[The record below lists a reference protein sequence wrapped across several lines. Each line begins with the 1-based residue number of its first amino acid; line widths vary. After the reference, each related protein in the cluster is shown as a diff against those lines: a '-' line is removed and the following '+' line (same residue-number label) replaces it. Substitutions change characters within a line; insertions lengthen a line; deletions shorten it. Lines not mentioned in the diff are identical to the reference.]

1 MITRREFSKSVLA
14 GGTAMLASADLLSA
28 STLPDSQA
36 AAQAKSLDKS
46 YEGTGGADKKY
57 DLLIKGGTV
66 IDPAQNMHGL
76 FDVAINNGKII
87 TVAPDIPEDQ
97 ARDVFSAKDRI
108 VTPGMIDIHVHCNYG
123 VDVSVNADHY
133 CLGRGTTTCVD
144 AGSTGYV
151 AIRRFVMDIV
161 NTSIT
166 RVYALVHI
174 GAIGAETGLPRAME
188 NLAWED
194 PALCA
199 KAVINNRPSVI
210 GVKVHLSKE
219 RSSNPK
225 DNELVFLKNGIEA
238 GEMTH
243 LPVMVHINNTYNPL
257 PVILNKLRKGDIFTH
272 CFNAFPQDSPLD
284 KNGKLL
290 PEVLDARARG
300 VVFDIAAGSAHPHFS
315 FDVADKCLQQG
326 FLPDTIS
333 TDLDGP
339 HVAGTDLP
347 ILVSKFLALG
357 MKIDKAIEL
366 TTINPSK
373 VFDFGVPIG
382 TLKPG
387 SEADIGIFELREG
400 KFEFVDGIGA
410 KRTGTQK
417 LINTAAVCR
426 GGLFV
431 NQI

>member
-1 MITRREFSKSVLA
+1 MITRRGFSKSVLT
-14 GGTAMLASADLLSA
+14 GGTAMLMSTEFLSG
-28 STLPDSQA
+28 SNRTDSSSPQNA
-36 AAQAKSLDKS
+36 TLDKS
-46 YEGTGGADKKY
+46 YEGAQGSGKKY
-57 DLLIKGGTV
+57 DLLIKDGTV
-66 IDPAQNMHGL
+66 IDPAQKINGK
-76 FDVAINNGKII
+76 FDVAINNGKIMDVSRSI
-87 TVAPDIPEDQ
+87 SEAD
-97 ARDVFSAKDRI
+97 AKDVFSAKDRI

-123 VDVSVNADHY
+123 VDVSVDADHY

-161 NTSIT
+161 SNSIT

-188 NLAWED
+188 NLTWED
-194 PALCA
+194 PKLCA
-199 KAVINNRPSVI
+199 KAAINNRPAVV

-238 GEMTH
+238 GEMTG

-290 PEVLDARARG
+290 AEVLDARARE

-315 FDVADKCLQQG
+315 FDVAEKCLQQG

-347 ILVSKFLALG
+347 LLVSKFLALG
-357 MKIDKAIEL
+357 MPLEKVIEL

-373 VFDFGVPIG
+373 VFDYGVRVG
-382 TLKPG
+382 SLKPG
-387 SEADIGIFELREG
+387 SEADVGIFELQEG
-400 KFEFVDGIGA
+400 KFDFTDGIGA
-410 KRTGTQK
+410 KRTGHQK
-417 LINTAAVCR
+417 LVSKAVVCR

>member
-1 MITRREFSKSVLA
+1 MITRRNFSKSVLT
-14 GGTAMLASADLLSA
+14 GGTAMLMTADKLLGASL
-28 STLPDSQA
+28 TDSQM
-36 AAQAKSLDKS
+36 QQSGSLDKN
-46 YEGTGGADKKY
+46 YEGTAGADKKY

-66 IDPAQNMHGL
+66 IDPAQRLNGL
-76 FDVAINNGKII
+76 FDVAVNNGKI
-87 TVAPDIPEDQ
+87 VAVSPDIPEVQ
-97 ARDVFSAKDRI
+97 ARDTFSAKNRI

-123 VDVSVNADHY
+123 VDVSVDADHY

-151 AIRRFVMDIV
+151 AIRRFVMDIA
-161 NTSIT
+161 NNSIT

-188 NLAWED
+188 NLVWED
-194 PALCA
+194 PELCA
-199 KAVINNRPSVI
+199 KAVINNRPAVV

-225 DNELVFLKNGIEA
+225 DNELVFLQNGLEA
-238 GEMTH
+238 GKITK

-257 PVILNKLRKGDIFTH
+257 PIILNKLRKGDIFTH

-284 KNGKLL
+284 KNGKIL
-290 PEVLDARARG
+290 PEVIDARARG

-315 FDVADKCLQQG
+315 FDVAEKCLQQG

-347 ILVSKFLALG
+347 LLVSKFLALG
-357 MKIDKAIEL
+357 MSIDKAIEL
-366 TTINPSK
+366 TTVKPST

-382 TLKPG
+382 TLKQG
-387 SEADIGIFELREG
+387 SEADIGIFELQEG
-400 KFEFVDGIGA
+400 TFEFVDGIGA
-410 KRTGTQK
+410 KRTGRQK
-417 LINTAAVCR
+417 LVNKAVVCR